1 MLQRYIL
8 PAMLGWLPWWF
19 AAAALLMLCTVI
31 LAMAGLVLQRPK
43 LPENAPKLITG
54 WPIMGS
60 IGFYF
65 WRHDFLEGQRK
76 SMENS
81 HIPSTTDGIP
91 LVCLVQLF
99 SFFVFGCQCQ
109 PFANCTIRHSALLAL
124 PSRHQTESAHSVRSQ
139 IKLFRKILTRER
151 FSESLPSLVTDTDLV
166 FRQLSMSGRA
176 VPLFP
181 VMCRLI
187 YQLMHRVAG
196 IHEVAE
202 SDKLLD
208 SSLKHFSSIEKCTAF
223 QVMFNPWPLPGMLS
237 KLWAAISLHRLVM
250 RVMNERRK
258 TGRVER
264 DTLQLLMDYGEE
276 DLEIVKVSWHSSLL
290 VPGSWAYHVE
300 PQCIIS
306 VLFAGLLNTG
316 ISSTWLLCYLAENR
330 VWYEQVQAEV
340 DMFVN
345 KNRRTPEESV
355 REILQRVPYNDWD
368 TQFPSISVCLRET
381 LRLGV
386 YQPAYR
392 RNMSGEDVEIPG
404 TNQVIPKESFA
415 FFSMG
420 EVHMDE
426 TIYPNASEWE
436 PARHLP
442 GREEGA
448 HRPHEFV
455 GWGSG
460 LHPCVG
466 SKAATLEITVAVVTM
481 VALNEFWLVERNGEA
496 RKRRLPRANK
506 NNLSVNLPTEEIY
519 LKCSPRTN
527 KHDGL

>member
-1 MLQRYIL
+1 
-8 PAMLGWLPWWF
+8 MLGWLPWWF
-19 AAAALLMLCTVI
+19 AAAALPMLCTVI

-54 WPIMGS
+54 WPILGS

-76 SMENS
+76 KHGEQPYTFYYGRYPIVSLAGEAGRAFLF
-81 HIPSTTDGIP
+81 TAQ
-91 LVCLVQLF
+91 QL
-99 SFFVFGCQCQ
+99 SLHAG
-109 PFANCTIRHSALLAL
+109 HSALLAL

-208 SSLKHFSSIEKCTAF
+208 SSLKHFSSLEKCTAL

-250 RVMNERRK
+250 RVMKERRK
-258 TGRVER
+258 TERVER

-276 DLEIVKVSWHSSLL
+276 DLEIVK
-290 VPGSWAYHVE
+290 
-300 PQCIIS
+300 CIIS

-436 PARHLP
+436 PARHLA

-460 LHPCVG
+460 LHPCG